1 MAHTDKTLQET
12 LTSLSP
18 AEVLARAKN
27 FFARRNSIYTSFLD
41 MEGPTFVSLRGM
53 GGEEAVIGV
62 AQRDGATAVTG
73 STYLFDQQ
81 VARFLAALPL
91 ANVAGAPETPLEL
104 PAASNGTTASVP
116 A

>member
-1 MAHTDKTLQET
+1 MVHTDKTLQET
-12 LTSLSP
+12 LTSLSG
-18 AEVLARAKN
+18 AEVLERAKH
-27 FFARRNSIYTSFLD
+27 FFSRRNSIYTSFLD

-53 GGEEAVIGV
+53 GGEEVVIGV
-62 AQRDGATAVTG
+62 AQRGGATAVTG

-91 ANVAGAPETPLEL
+91 ANAAGAPETPLEL
-104 PAASNGTTASVP
+104 PASSDATAASVT